1 MNLDFDDDGALHVPA
16 GLSAEES
23 MSLARLAD
31 RAAPDRP
38 GHRLLGDPDLSLLTA
53 PDSTAGRLA
62 TRLSGKPARPVR
74 AVLFDKSAANNW
86 PLGWHQDRTIPVRD
100 RANLPGFGPYTLKDG
115 LLHVQP
121 PAGIIAR
128 MVTLR
133 LHLDPCDHA
142 NAPLRIAR
150 GSHRFGLVP
159 VADVAVSV
167 ARCQVHHCL
176 AASGDIWAYRTLIL
190 HASDAAR
197 IPRRRRVLQVD
208 FASDDLPAPLVWSGI

>member
-1 MNLDFDDDGALHVPA
+1 MNLDFDNDGALHFPA
-16 GLSAEES
+16 ALPADEI
-23 MSLARLAD
+23 MALAHIAD
-31 RAAPDRP
+31 RMTSDRP
-38 GHRLLGDPDLSLLTA
+38 GHRLTGDPDLSLLTA
-53 PDSTAGRLA
+53 PHSTAGRLA
-62 TRLSGKPARPVR
+62 TCLSGKPARPVR

-100 RANLPGFGPYTLKDG
+100 RTDLPGFGPYTLKDG

-159 VADVAVSV
+159 VADVAASV
-167 ARCQVHHCL
+167 ARCQVHDCL

-190 HASDAAR
+190 HASDAAL

-208 FASDDLPAPLVWSGI
+208 FAFEDLPAPLAWSGV